1 MTARLPTPAYA
12 RRKPET
18 MKGEPKTM
26 TRTLTSRL
34 FHMLLPGA
42 VMALAGCSTGAPT
55 AEPIN
60 KVVIVVDASGSYA
73 KRLPD
78 AVTRATR
85 LVEDIAAAKTN
96 RWDTSLDQ
104 VTIVALD
111 AMPSVLWNGDL
122 NELKAL
128 EPGFW
133 TERLKGR
140 SDYSR
145 CTDVPAAFQLAAKSL
160 EGDPR
165 NVAKYVFAFTDLIN
179 EPPTN
184 DVRTCTPPR
193 LPSGPSEEF
202 PWESLSDASVST
214 FWLPPNQALT
224 WRRAAQERGLGE
236 TFAFY
241 TLSESASAPIPA
253 PPRPQLKV
261 SAGEQEQQRR
271 RVIATSSSALKTVA
285 LVAGGGLVVMF
296 GGAWVSS
303 RRRGRR
309 PTSRT
314 GLRTTLPG
322 RPLPPAGRPRPGVN
336 GRPS

>member
-1 MTARLPTPAYA
+1 
-12 RRKPET
+12 
-18 MKGEPKTM
+18 M
-26 TRTLTSRL
+26 TRTLKTRWIL
-34 FHMLLPGA
+34 RMLLPA
-42 VMALAGCSTGAPT
+42 VTVGLTGCGIGAPP

-60 KVVIVVDASGSYA
+60 KIVIVVDVSGSYA
-73 KRLPD
+73 RRLPD

-85 LVEDIAAAKTN
+85 LVEDIATTKTN

-104 VTIVALD
+104 LTIVALD

-122 NELKAL
+122 KELKTL

-133 TERLKGR
+133 SERLKGR

-165 NVAKYVFAFTDLIN
+165 AVSKYVFAFTDLIN

-184 DVRTCTPPR
+184 DVRTCTTPR

-214 FWLPPNQALT
+214 FWLPPNQALA
-224 WRRAAQERGLGE
+224 WRRAAQERGLND

-253 PPRPQLKV
+253 PPRPKMQTTV
-261 SAGEQEQQRR
+261 AEQEQQRR
-271 RVIATSSSALKTVA
+271 RVINGTWSVARTVGQVA
-285 LVAGGGLVVMF
+285 VAGLALMF
-296 GGAWVSS
+296 GGAWVAA
-303 RRRGRR
+303 RRRR
-309 PTSRT
+309 PRPAPRNGQQVTV
-314 GLRTTLPG
+314 PG
-322 RPLPPAGRPRPGVN
+322 RPRPLATRPRPGVN
-336 GRPS
+336 GRTN